1 MIFSCIFVI
10 IRIPA
15 KLREF
20 HDVLNGFRT
29 ATERRAKKKM
39 VESLVAEQIFW
50 LLAKDD
56 QYFVLT

>member
-1 MIFSCIFVI
+1 MIFICIFVT

-20 HDVLNGFRT
+20 HDVLNSLRAGM
-29 ATERRAKKKM
+29 ELRAKKKM

-50 LLAKDD
+50 LLTKDD
-56 QYFVLT
+56 QHFVLT